1 MEKLYKN
8 HRITVLG
15 WLDHDGWLVSV
26 FITYHSGDKNMLV
39 TFPMNEKFTTYSGA
53 IVAGFAAAEKWID
66 KGSEP

>member
-1 MEKLYKN
+1 
-8 HRITVLG
+8 
-15 WLDHDGWLVSV
+15 
-26 FITYHSGDKNMLV
+26 MLV